1 MKIIEK
7 RLSNL
12 TINNNIGKIT
22 NEKGSCSIED
32 QAFFKESFQKNV
44 SG

>member
-22 NEKGSCSIED
+22 NEKGSYLIED
-32 QAFFKESFQKNV
+32 
-44 SG
+44 